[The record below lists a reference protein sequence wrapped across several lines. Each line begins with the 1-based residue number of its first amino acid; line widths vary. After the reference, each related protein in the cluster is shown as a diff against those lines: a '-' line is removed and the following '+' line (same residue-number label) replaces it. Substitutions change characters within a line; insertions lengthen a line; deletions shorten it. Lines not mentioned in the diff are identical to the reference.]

1 MAMDDDQASVRERLT
16 EIARRLEAITW
27 GFFEAA
33 PHDLGERWR
42 HLRRQWRRFVLQN
55 RVRGLQRRIA
65 LEGSPT
71 RKHFIQHGPYGKDIR
86 AAVGGTSANLLGCHV
101 THRT

>member
-1 MAMDDDQASVRERLT
+1 
-16 EIARRLEAITW
+16 
-27 GFFEAA
+27 EAA

-101 THRT
+101 THRTEYGSGLRSFDILRRWLLISSRLL